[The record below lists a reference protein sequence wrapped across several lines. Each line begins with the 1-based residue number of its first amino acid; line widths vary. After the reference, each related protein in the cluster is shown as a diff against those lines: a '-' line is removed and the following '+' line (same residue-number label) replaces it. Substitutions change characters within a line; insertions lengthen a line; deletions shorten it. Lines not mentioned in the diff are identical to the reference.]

1 MKTTR
6 RTILGGGL
14 LGIAGLGVHDLGA
27 RQAQAQARDSVT
39 LGMALE
45 PTALDPTTGAAQAIR
60 EVTLQNIYEGL
71 VRIDREGRI
80 QPCLAES
87 WSISPDGLTYT
98 FRLRSPVTFHNG
110 TILEAAH
117 VKATFERA
125 KAPDSTNAQKW
136 IFDPIAS
143 IATPDAHTVVITLA
157 RPLANFL
164 FGLGLGDAV
173 IFDPATFAA
182 NRNNP
187 IGTGPYRFT
196 RWVRGDRVEME
207 RYDQYRDRANVA
219 IRRAAFRFMSDAQAQ
234 MAALRGGDI
243 DGVTAFGAF
252 EAVDLFRNDP
262 RFKVTVG
269 NTEGKTIVAL
279 NNGRPPFNDVRVRR
293 AMAHAIDRNAVIQG
307 AMSGFGT
314 PIGSHFSPNQPG
326 YVDLTGTYP
335 YDPAK
340 ARALLAEAGHGGGL
354 SVTLRLPPPVYA
366 RRGGEI
372 VAAQLA
378 QVGVRATI
386 EPIEFAQWLDQVFR
400 RRDFDMTIISHTEP
414 RDTEIYAR
422 DSYYFAYNNPEFRA
436 LMERIG
442 TTIDENARNRMY
454 GEAQRILATD
464 CVNVFLFM
472 LPKITIANA
481 SLRGMWESWPLPAN
495 PMAELRWA

>member
-1 MKTTR
+1 MITTR
-6 RTILGGGL
+6 RKILGGGL
-14 LGIAGLGVHDLGA
+14 LTGLGVAAL
-27 RQAQAQARDSVT
+27 AQGRGHAQARDSVT

-45 PTALDPTTGAAQAIR
+45 PTALDPTAGAAQAIR
-60 EVTLQNIYEGL
+60 EVTLQNFYEGL

-80 QPCLAES
+80 QPALAAS

-110 TILEAAH
+110 VILEASH
-117 VKATFERA
+117 VKFTFERA

-136 IFDPIAS
+136 IFDPIAN
-143 IATPDAHTVVITLA
+143 IATPDAHTVVITLS

-173 IFDPATFAA
+173 IFEPSSVAS
-182 NRNNP
+182 NRTSP
-187 IGTGPYRFT
+187 VGTGPYRFV

-207 RYDQYRDRANVA
+207 RYEQYRDRANVA
-219 IRRAAFRFMSDAQAQ
+219 IRRAAFRFMSDPQAQ

-243 DGVTAFGAF
+243 DGVTNFGAY

-262 RFKVTVG
+262 RFRVTVG
-269 NTEGKTIVAL
+269 STEGKTIVAL

-326 YVDLTGTYP
+326 YVDLTGMYP
-335 YDPAK
+335 YDPAR
-340 ARALLAEAGHGGGL
+340 ARALLAEAGHPNGFAA
-354 SVTLRLPPPVYA
+354 TLRLPPPVYA

-372 VAAQLA
+372 IAAQLA

-400 RRDFDMTIISHTEP
+400 RRDYDMTIISHTEP

-422 DSYYFAYNNPEFRA
+422 DNYYYAYNSPEFRA
-436 LMERIG
+436 LMERIS
-442 TTIDENARNRMY
+442 TTIDEDTRNRLY
-454 GEAQRILATD
+454 GDAQRMLATD

-472 LPKITIANA
+472 LPKVTINA
-481 SLRGMWESWPLPAN
+481 AGLRGMWEGWPLPAN
-495 PMAELRWA
+495 PIAELRWS

>member
-1 MKTTR
+1 
-6 RTILGGGL
+6 
-14 LGIAGLGVHDLGA
+14 
-27 RQAQAQARDSVT
+27 
-39 LGMALE
+39 
-45 PTALDPTTGAAQAIR
+45 
-60 EVTLQNIYEGL
+60 
-71 VRIDREGRI
+71 
-80 QPCLAES
+80 
-87 WSISPDGLTYT
+87 
-98 FRLRSPVTFHNG
+98 
-110 TILEAAH
+110 
-117 VKATFERA
+117 
-125 KAPDSTNAQKW
+125 
-136 IFDPIAS
+136 
-143 IATPDAHTVVITLA
+143 
-157 RPLANFL
+157 
-164 FGLGLGDAV
+164 
-173 IFDPATFAA
+173 
-182 NRNNP
+182 
-187 IGTGPYRFT
+187 
-196 RWVRGDRVEME
+196 
-207 RYDQYRDRANVA
+207 
-219 IRRAAFRFMSDAQAQ
+219 

-243 DGVTAFGAF
+243 DGVTGFGAF

-326 YVDLTGTYP
+326 YVDLTGMYP

-340 ARALLAEAGHGGGL
+340 ARALLAEAGQPNL
-354 SVTLRLPPPVYA
+354 AVTLRLPPPVYA

-372 VAAQLA
+372 IAAQLA

-436 LMERIG
+436 LMERIS
-442 TTIDENARNRMY
+442 TTIDEEQRNRMY

-472 LPKITIANA
+472 LPKITITAAN
-481 SLRGMWESWPLPAN
+481 LRGMWDNWPLPAN
-495 PMAELRWA
+495 PIAELRWA

>member
-1 MKTTR
+1 MITTR
-6 RTILGGGL
+6 RTVLGGAL
-14 LGIAGLGVHDLGA
+14 LGVAGLTA
-27 RQAQAQARDSVT
+27 RQSQAQARDAVT

-60 EVTLQNIYEGL
+60 EVTLQNFYEGL
-71 VRIDREGRI
+71 VRIDRDGRI

-87 WSISPDGLTYT
+87 WSIAPDGLTYT

-110 TILEAAH
+110 VILDSSH
-117 VKATFERA
+117 VKFTFERA

-143 IATPDAHTVVITLA
+143 IETPDPHTAVIKLS

-173 IFDPATFAA
+173 IFEPSTVAN
-182 NRNNP
+182 NRNSP
-187 IGTGPYRFT
+187 VGTGPYRFT

-207 RYDQYRDRANVA
+207 RYEQYRDRANVA

-252 EAVDLFRNDP
+252 EAVDLFRSDP

-269 NTEGKTIVAL
+269 NTEGKTIVAM
-279 NNGRPPFNDVRVRR
+279 NNGKAPFTDVRVRR

-326 YVDLTGTYP
+326 YVDLTGMYP

-340 ARALLAEAGHGGGL
+340 ARQLLTEAGLPNGFAC
-354 SVTLRLPPPVYA
+354 TLRLPPPVYA

-400 RRDFDMTIISHTEP
+400 RRDYDLTIISHTEP

-422 DSYYFAYNNPEFRA
+422 DNYYYAYNNPEFRA
-436 LMERIG
+436 LVERIS
-442 TTIDENARNRMY
+442 TTIDEDQRNRMY

-472 LPKITIANA
+472 LPKITIASAN
-481 SLRGMWESWPLPAN
+481 LRGMWDNWPLPAN
-495 PMAELRWA
+495 PIAELRWA